1 MTKIMKL
8 SIIIPLY
15 NNEDTL
21 ARCLESV
28 LSQDIDHCEI
38 IIVDDGSTDSSDAM
52 ADEWAKKHPQIRVL
66 HKPNGG
72 VSDARNHG
80 LDHMKG
86 QYVTFVD
93 SDDTLA
99 PGTLRKLMVMLEKHP
114 EYDILEYSVLQ
125 HAGND
130 DECMLTLNDGVYH
143 HAIDWLSANGCSHC
157 WVWNKI
163 FKSQL
168 FNSLRFPTHLRRFE
182 DMWLINRLLSL
193 HPVMATTS
201 HGHYN
206 YHCNANGL
214 MATID
219 DYTGLLH
226 AQMDIVQHHAINLH
240 DRRWHRLYMDIYNIQ
255 LYEYIR
261 SGRILIPGQ
270 RVVPRCYNGMASLVK
285 SLALDVFGLKVS
297 CRIFKFFLQLKK

>member
-1 MTKIMKL
+1 MKL
-8 SIIIPLY
+8 SIIIPIY
-15 NNEDTL
+15 NVENTL
-21 ARCLESV
+21 RRCLDSV
-28 LSQDIDHCEI
+28 ISQNIDDCEI
-38 IIVDDGSTDSSDAM
+38 ILVDDGSTDNSGM
-52 ADEWAKKHPQIRVL
+52 IADEYAYKHPSITIYHQV
-66 HKPNGG
+66 NGG
-72 VSDARNHG
+72 VSDARNYG
-80 LDHMKG
+80 LDRMNG
-86 QYVTFVD
+86 DYVTFVD
-93 SDDTLA
+93 SDDELSPNTLES
-99 PGTLRKLMVMLEKHP
+99 LLNILHNHP

-168 FNSLRFPTHLRRFE
+168 FNNLRFPTHLRRFE

-219 DYTGLLH
+219 DYTELLH
-226 AQMDIVQHHAINLH
+226 AQIDIVQHHAINLH

>member
-1 MTKIMKL
+1 MKL

-38 IIVDDGSTDSSDAM
+38 IIVDDGSTDSSGAM

-66 HKPNGG
+66 QKPNGG

-219 DYTGLLH
+219 DYTALLH

>member
-1 MTKIMKL
+1 MKL

-38 IIVDDGSTDSSDAM
+38 IIVDDGSTDSSGAM

-163 FKSQL
+163 FKRQL

-261 SGRILIPGQ
+261 SGKILIPGQ

>member
-1 MTKIMKL
+1 MKL

-38 IIVDDGSTDSSDAM
+38 IIVDDGSTDSSGAM

-214 MATID
+214 MATVD

>member
-1 MTKIMKL
+1 MKL

-38 IIVDDGSTDSSDAM
+38 IIVDDGSTDSSGAM

-214 MATID
+214 MATVD

-261 SGRILIPGQ
+261 SGKILIPGQ

>member
-1 MTKIMKL
+1 MKL

-38 IIVDDGSTDSSDAM
+38 IIVDDGSTDSSGAM

-125 HAGND
+125 HAGNN

-214 MATID
+214 MATVD

>member
-1 MTKIMKL
+1 
-8 SIIIPLY
+8 
-15 NNEDTL
+15 
-21 ARCLESV
+21 
-28 LSQDIDHCEI
+28 
-38 IIVDDGSTDSSDAM
+38 
-52 ADEWAKKHPQIRVL
+52 
-66 HKPNGG
+66 
-72 VSDARNHG
+72 
-80 LDHMKG
+80 MKG

-125 HAGND
+125 HAGNN

-168 FNSLRFPTHLRRFE
+168 FNNLRFPTHLRRFE

-214 MATID
+214 MATVD

-270 RVVPRCYNGMASLVK
+270 RVVPRCYNGIASLVK

>member
-1 MTKIMKL
+1 MKL

-38 IIVDDGSTDSSDAM
+38 IIVDDGSTDSSGAM

-193 HPVMATTS
+193 HPVIATTS

-219 DYTGLLH
+219 DYTALLH

-285 SLALDVFGLKVS
+285 SLALDVLGLKVS

>member
-1 MTKIMKL
+1 
-8 SIIIPLY
+8 
-15 NNEDTL
+15 
-21 ARCLESV
+21 
-28 LSQDIDHCEI
+28 
-38 IIVDDGSTDSSDAM
+38 
-52 ADEWAKKHPQIRVL
+52 
-66 HKPNGG
+66 
-72 VSDARNHG
+72 
-80 LDHMKG
+80 MKG

-125 HAGND
+125 HAGNN

-219 DYTGLLH
+219 DYTALLH

>member
-1 MTKIMKL
+1 
-8 SIIIPLY
+8 
-15 NNEDTL
+15 
-21 ARCLESV
+21 
-28 LSQDIDHCEI
+28 
-38 IIVDDGSTDSSDAM
+38 
-52 ADEWAKKHPQIRVL
+52 
-66 HKPNGG
+66 
-72 VSDARNHG
+72 
-80 LDHMKG
+80 MKG

-193 HPVMATTS
+193 HPVIATTS

-214 MATID
+214 MATVD

-270 RVVPRCYNGMASLVK
+270 RVVPRCYSGMASLVK